1 MSVLDRLKHSPAVV
15 TDGVQPAS
23 TTSGGDANPAS
34 SGEKGEKSEKTSYG
48 IDSSPMDVDLEVQK
62 PVMVDIKLG
71 EQGAQRIELM
81 QQVWGKH
88 GKKYI
93 FTAYV
98 SSIPHP
104 L

>member
-23 TTSGGDANPAS
+23 TSSGSDANPATS
-34 SGEKGEKSEKTSYG
+34 GEKSEKTSYG

-88 GKKYI
+88 GKEYI